1 MPLAVFTLLR
11 AASVSDGRECTAAG
25 SRLSRPIRTTWQ
37 SWSPGRPGQR
47 DGRLSTPAFPL
58 LSLCVFSTA
67 LPCVCFHWRSLC
79 VSSTLPFL
87 VCVFPLPFHCFSTA
101 LHCLTLPCTA
111 LHCPERRAALPRRVS
126 QMQGPA
132 GMEPMP
138 DNYILQVGSGHAPE
152 NKPAHRMGKSRPGS
166 PHD

>member
-1 MPLAVFTLLR
+1 MAGSARPRDHACHDLSGLLGKAGLLADQVKET
-11 AASVSDGRECTAAG
+11 AASPPPPFHC
-25 SRLSRPIRTTWQ
+25 
-37 SWSPGRPGQR
+37 
-47 DGRLSTPAFPL
+47 